1 MSVKTFNVFSLLK
14 TMMVTTHFERKP
26 WMRLAQKRPQW
37 SLNEETYNQQ
47 LLQLQLVA
55 DDDDNEI

>member
-1 MSVKTFNVFSLLK
+1 
-14 TMMVTTHFERKP
+14 
-26 WMRLAQKRPQW
+26 MRLAQKRPQW